1 MRALALT
8 LLLALIAGVA
18 QAQSSDGTLR
28 LATGQ
33 TGQTYHRV
41 YGVRLRRFLRQFDV
55 RFRTTDGSV
64 QNVEMLADGDADIAF
79 AQADVYASAVRR
91 DPERY
96 ANILVLGRLADECVY
111 IAHRKDGAVQSFDD
125 LKQSVGDRRPRVAVG
140 SPESGGSYT
149 WSYLATLD
157 PALEGPTLEDL
168 GGTLAINKLA
178 GGVIDAV
185 VWVTDPVNLDHEM
198 LRAVNANDDLELM
211 DVSDP
216 KLGLTLPDGLRIYE
230 MMKVRT
236 GNGWF
241 GGGLFAPRVET
252 VCTAA
257 LVLARE
263 GTNPRAL
270 EIVTDAVSLNRDELI
285 GRD

>member
-1 MRALALT
+1 MRTLALS
-8 LLLALIAGVA
+8 LLLALLAGLA
-18 QAQSSDGTLR
+18 HAQSADGTLR
-28 LATGQ
+28 LATGP

-64 QNVEMLADGDADIAF
+64 RNMEMLADGEADLAF
-79 AQADVYASAVRR
+79 AQADVYASAVRG
-91 DPERY
+91 DPGRY
-96 ANILVLGRLADECVY
+96 GNILVLGRLADECVY
-111 IAHRKDGAVQSFDD
+111 IAHRKDGAVQKFDD
-125 LKQSVGDRRPRVAVG
+125 LKQAVGDRRPRIAVG

-157 PALEGPTLEDL
+157 PALEQPTLEDM

-185 VWVTDPVNLDHEM
+185 VWVTDPGNLDHEM
-198 LRAVNANDDLELM
+198 LRAVNANDEIGLM

-216 KLGLTLPDGLRIYE
+216 RLELTLPDGPRIYE
-230 MMKVRT
+230 VMKVRT

-252 VCTAA
+252 ICTGA

-263 GTNPRAL
+263 GTDPRAL

>member
-8 LLLALIAGVA
+8 LLLALIAGNA
-18 QAQSSDGTLR
+18 QAQSTDGTLR

-55 RFRTTDGSV
+55 RFRTTDGSI

-111 IAHRKDGAVQSFDD
+111 IAHRKDGTVQSFDD
-125 LKQSVGDRRPRVAVG
+125 LKQPVGDRRPRVAVG
-140 SPESGGSYT
+140 SPDSGGSFT
-149 WSYLATLD
+149 WGYLATLD
-157 PALEGPTLEDL
+157 PALQEPTLEDL
-168 GGTLAINKLA
+168 GGPLAINKLA

-185 VWVTDPVNLDHEM
+185 VWVTDPGNLDHEM
-198 LRAVNANDDLELM
+198 LRAVNANDEIALM

-216 KLGLTLPDGLRIYE
+216 KLEFTLPDGPRIYE
-230 MMKVRT
+230 VMEVRT

-285 GRD
+285 GRE